1 LEKSAMP
8 KATIRK
14 QGAVLPPSS
23 GTASSSKSL
32 MWMMIALFGGLAV
45 LLGMGLF
52 VASRAVRSMGLSA
65 ANGKDTIH
73 TPGGTFR
80 LEKEAEVGPGLPVYP
95 RASLIVPDDDAAA
108 AAIKQAQKGIEVS
121 AYQSNESRDFVD
133 SWYMKHLSPE
143 FTRHDAGDRPADPL
157 YADAHV
163 LESDIVFV
171 AERDQKVRVVA
182 LSENP
187 SGTKISL
194 IRFDKVS
201 TSPAPAPDSSAT
213 PAPAP
218 DAVPGP
224 TQ

>member
-1 LEKSAMP
+1 
-8 KATIRK
+8 
-14 QGAVLPPSS
+14 
-23 GTASSSKSL
+23 
-32 MWMMIALFGGLAV
+32 MWMMVALFGGLAL

-65 ANGKDTIH
+65 AGAKDTIH

-80 LEKEAEVGPGLPVYP
+80 LEKETEVGPGLPVYP

-108 AAIKQAQKGIEVS
+108 AAIKQAREGIEVS
-121 AYQSNESRDFVD
+121 AYQINESRDFVD
-133 SWYMKHLSPE
+133 SWYAKHLSPE
-143 FTRHDAGDRPADPL
+143 FARHEAGDRPADPL

-163 LESDIVFV
+163 ADSDIVFV

-194 IRFDKVS
+194 IRFDKAS
-201 TSPAPAPDSSAT
+201 TGAAPTTMPDSNAT
-213 PAPAP
+213 PAPSADAP
-218 DAVPGP
+218 SAPP
-224 TQ
+224 Q

>member
-1 LEKSAMP
+1 MP
-8 KATIRK
+8 NVTTRKKA
-14 QGAVLPPSS
+14 AVLPPSS

-32 MWMMIALFGGLAV
+32 MWMMVALFGGLAL

-65 ANGKDTIH
+65 ASAKDTIH

-80 LEKEAEVGPGLPVYP
+80 LEKETDVGPGLPVYP

-121 AYQSNESRDFVD
+121 AYQINESRDFVD
-133 SWYMKHLSPE
+133 SWYAKHLSPE
-143 FTRHDAGDRPADPL
+143 FSRQDAGERPMKPF
-157 YADAHV
+157 YADAQV
-163 LESDIVFV
+163 APTDIIFI
-171 AERDQKVRVVA
+171 AERDQRIRMVA

-194 IRFDKVS
+194 IRVDKTTAS
-201 TSPAPAPDSSAT
+201 SSPAVPSDSIVPAPSSDT
-213 PAPAP
+213 PSAPP
-218 DAVPGP
+218 QP
-224 TQ
+224 